1 MQSRAIMAAL
11 LNRALYREVR
21 DDPEAVLHALSIVTL
36 AGIAVGIGLIGL
48 RFAEGES
55 GTGFGDAVLVMWAAV
70 VTTLIGWVLW
80 VVLNY
85 ALASRLLGGGAQYRQ
100 LLRALGI
107 CYGPAVLLAAIAM
120 PVPVVGLVIGF
131 VGSAWV
137 LVAVVVAVHETQD
150 VDWLGA
156 VLSTTPGWFFSFLF
170 LPRVLLAPLVA

>member
-1 MQSRAIMAAL
+1 MESRVIKAAL
-11 LNRALYREVR
+11 LNRAIYGELR
-21 DDPEAVLHALSIVTL
+21 DDPEAVLHALGTVVL
-36 AGIAVGIGLIGL
+36 VGIAVGIGVVGL

-70 VTTLIGWVLW
+70 VTTLVGWVLW

-107 CYGPAVLLAAIAM
+107 CYGPGVLLAAIAM
-120 PVPVVGLVIGF
+120 PVVGAAIGF
-131 VGSAWV
+131 VGAAWV
-137 LVAVVVAVHETQD
+137 LVAGVVAVHETQD

-156 VLSTTPGWFFSFLF
+156 ALSTAPGWFLSFLL
-170 LPRVLLAPLVA
+170 LPAAFLAPLAV

>member
-70 VTTLIGWVLW
+70 VTTLVGWVLW

-100 LLRALGI
+100 VLRAVGI
-107 CYGPAVLLAAIAM
+107 CYGPGVLLAAIAM
-120 PVPVVGLVIGF
+120 PVVGMPIGF

-137 LVAVVVAVHETQD
+137 LVAGVVAVHETQD

-156 VLSTTPGWFFSFLF
+156 VLSTTPGWFLSFLF
-170 LPRVLLAPLVA
+170 LPAVLLRPLAA